1 MTNEQY
7 DLAKKVIT
15 KWSPALGVL
24 IAGIATLYDFDATK
38 IVGVLSLVTAFAG
51 VVLGVSSN
59 NYNTQDYGDG
69 QSETEN
75 LMSKDKE

>member
-24 IAGIATLYDFDATK
+24 IAGIATLYNLDATK

-59 NYNTQDYGDG
+59 NYNSKDYGDG
-69 QSETEN
+69 QEFT
-75 LMSKDKE
+75 DHKE

>member
-1 MTNEQY
+1 MKMTNEQY

-24 IAGIATLYDFDATK
+24 IAGIATLYGFDATK
-38 IVGVLSLVTAFAG
+38 IVGVISLVTAFAG

-59 NYNTQDYGDG
+59 NYNSTDYGDG
-69 QSETEN
+69 QEFTQ
-75 LMSKDKE
+75 KKE

>member
-1 MTNEQY
+1 MKMTNEQY

-24 IAGIATLYDFDATK
+24 IAGIATLYNLDATK

-59 NYNTQDYGDG
+59 NYNSKDYGDG
-69 QSETEN
+69 QEFT
-75 LMSKDKE
+75 DHKE